1 MTVALMYHGLYTD
14 ESDLSRI
21 DLEDQPYAVSKTEF
35 EAQIEILT
43 SLKTGVAGT
52 EMPEVVVT
60 FDDGHV
66 SNYEIAFP
74 LLAEAGIPAYFF
86 ITTDFIEGRP
96 HFCQPRH
103 LREMH
108 EAGMIIGS
116 HGKSHRFFADL
127 EDCDAVLEFEESRSV
142 IESFIGGPVES
153 ISFPGGR
160 YQKHNLEQA
169 RRAGYREIYGS
180 GFGVIDRFPE
190 KSGETGTPEQALERI
205 AIRKTT
211 DIDTFSKIVHRD
223 TAYYR
228 REGAKVR
235 GKELLKRILGNQ
247 RYHALYKYA
256 AERR

>member
-14 ESDLSRI
+14 DTDLARI
-21 DLEDQPYAVSKTEF
+21 DAEDQPYAVSKAEF
-35 EAQIEILT
+35 EAQLKILKA
-43 SLKTGVAGT
+43 LKTGVAGDQW
-52 EMPEVVVT
+52 PEIIVT

-74 LLAEAGIPAYFF
+74 MLAEAGIPAYFF
-86 ITTDFIEGRP
+86 ITTDFIEGRS

-127 EDCDAVLEFEESRSV
+127 EDCEAVLEFEESRRA

-160 YQKHNLEQA
+160 YQKNNLEQA

-180 GFGVIDRFPE
+180 GFGVIGRFPV
-190 KSGETGTPEQALERI
+190 KSGESGAPEKALERI
-205 AIRKTT
+205 AIRNTT
-211 DIDTFSKIVHRD
+211 DIDTFKKIVHRD
-223 TAYYR
+223 SAYYR